1 MSYTAVVSAD
11 RETSPS
17 LSLSLSLRVCVCV
30 CVCASTNLL
39 NCSLLL
45 IWVLHF
51 GC

>member
-17 LSLSLSLRVCVCV
+17 LSLSLSACVCV